1 MLATIVHPDP
11 TVKLQEILRENQ
23 RLFLKMYCSPKT
35 LTLPYLRKK
44 WTKLPRLHN
53 VFVGEG
59 VR

>member
-1 MLATIVHPDP
+1 MCAGSAHPDSR
-11 TVKLQEILRENQ
+11 VKLQEILRENQ
-23 RLFLKMYCSPKT
+23 RLFLKMYCSQKT